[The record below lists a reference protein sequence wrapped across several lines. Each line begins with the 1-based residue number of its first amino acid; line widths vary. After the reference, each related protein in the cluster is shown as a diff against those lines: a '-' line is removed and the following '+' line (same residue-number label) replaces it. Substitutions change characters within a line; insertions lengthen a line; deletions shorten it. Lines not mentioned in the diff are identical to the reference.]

1 MKESNIF
8 DDPFVESLRQLNPE
22 IPVETKS
29 RLLYECGMAAAETK
43 IKKQR
48 QRFRTNAILSLLAA
62 TGLGFFV
69 GLQFSLPQPTQDTT
83 VAKHP
88 QSTEEIQNLLPAQTS
103 AQIFAQTRNRTTLA
117 VAMPVNRVFELLDQP
132 QTKTQT
138 GPKKESRN
146 VDLSTTITT
155 PLSTLSF
162 LNELN

>member
-1 MKESNIF
+1 MKESNMF

-138 GPKKESRN
+138 GPKEESRN
-146 VDLSTTITT
+146 VDLPT